1 MRGGEKKKGEGREK
15 EVGRQGGR
23 PGGGGT
29 RLANCCICS
38 PPPSAP
44 SEIPGSQFAGRA
56 GRSGASPEAEEA
68 TEGKTAELAAPVLY
82 RSRRD
87 APRQPQPGSSDSQR
101 LLQRGDFEAAAPEL
115 PFPLR

>member
-1 MRGGEKKKGEGREK
+1 M
-15 EVGRQGGR
+15 GRQGGR

-44 SEIPGSQFAGRA
+44 SEIPGSQRAGRA
-56 GRSGASPEAEEA
+56 GGSRANQEAKQA
-68 TEGKTAELAAPVLY
+68 TEESDRASRSSAGQELKGGRTASTPAGLK
-82 RSRRD
+82 
-87 APRQPQPGSSDSQR
+87 RQPTLLAVRR
-101 LLQRGDFEAAAPEL
+101 LEAAAPEL